1 VPNRIIIRIAHHNRN
16 RVSCLLDGNG
26 RCNPDGDYA
35 LRFKADQFS
44 PQLRK
49 LIELAFGK
57 TPVDD
62 EILFLNIASVT
73 QGLPKCSLG
82 LFTEFRTICEIADSV
97 SFFCLLRLGL
107 MDCNE
112 THSGDEPKEL

>member
-1 VPNRIIIRIAHHNRN
+1 MLGA
-16 RVSCLLDGNG
+16 
-26 RCNPDGDYA
+26 NPTATMHCGLKPTSSA
-35 LRFKADQFS
+35 L
-44 PQLRK
+44 QLRK

-112 THSGDEPKEL
+112 THSRDEPKQL